1 MASIT
6 HCLKKLH
13 PENWVWLLL
22 AAVLLLGPAG
32 GHAQADVGLPA
43 LQLER
48 ADDDLKLSA
57 QLKFELP
64 SVVEDALLKGIPIY
78 FVAQVELRRQWLYWL
93 TKKVVVVQRRMRL
106 SYHPL
111 TRRWRV
117 NIASG
122 EVLDAGPGVAL
133 NQNFESLAEAMS
145 TIRRISHWKIADA
158 AELEHGT
165 RYFVEFKF
173 SLDVSQL
180 PRPLQI
186 GTLGQSDWSIVQDAE
201 QSFEM
206 EPIK

>member
-1 MASIT
+1 M
-6 HCLKKLH
+6 
-13 PENWVWLLL
+13 WLLV
-22 AAVLLLGPAG
+22 AAVLNLGWANAV
-32 GHAQADVGLPA
+32 AQSDGVLPA
-43 LQLER
+43 VQLVR
-48 ADDDLKLSA
+48 ADDALKLSA

-64 SVVEDALLKGIPIY
+64 GVVEEALLKGIPIY

-117 NIASG
+117 NIGSG
-122 EVLDAGPGVAL
+122 EPSEAGLGVAL
-133 NQNFESLAEAMS
+133 NQNFESSAEAMS
-145 TIRRISHWKIADA
+145 TIRRISHWKIVDA
-158 AELEHGT
+158 AELEPGT

-186 GTLGQSDWSIVQDAE
+186 GTLGQSDWSIAQVAE

-206 EPIK
+206 EPAK